1 MPTTRQMTDVNDQ
14 TLDGY
19 NKAVAKYIDT
29 SPQLVGGQV
38 KEWIDKN
45 IDRLGNNPKILEIG
59 SGSGR
64 DADYFASR
72 GYVMELTDASK
83 GFVDYLNRAGKT
95 ARLLNVLTDDLGS
108 GWDMI
113 FADAVLL
120 HFKPVQLRM
129 VLSKVYDALK
139 PNGII
144 AFSLKIGTGEEITNR
159 KLNVPR
165 YFRYWEAD
173 EIRKV
178 LTDAKYTDIEVD
190 TSDDYRGKDRPDW
203 LLINARK

>member
-1 MPTTRQMTDVNDQ
+1 
-14 TLDGY
+14 
-19 NKAVAKYIDT
+19 
-29 SPQLVGGQV
+29 
-38 KEWIDKN
+38 
-45 IDRLGNNPKILEIG
+45 
-59 SGSGR
+59 
-64 DADYFASR
+64 
-72 GYVMELTDASK
+72 
-83 GFVDYLNRAGKT
+83 
-95 ARLLNVLTDDLGS
+95 
-108 GWDMI
+108 
-113 FADAVLL
+113 
-120 HFKPVQLRM
+120 M